1 MLDNI
6 LKQVG
11 DSLPSVLTALVTLI
25 VGWII
30 AKIVA
35 WLVGKAL
42 RKTGA
47 GAKLGKL
54 VSPDGSVDAS
64 KLIAK
69 AVFYLLMLFVLITFF
84 NVLDLPLVTEPIK
97 GFLDQI
103 FAYAP
108 KVFGALGLGIG
119 AYILA
124 RVVKEVSRGGLQA
137 MDIDLSLIH
146 I

>member
-47 GAKLGKL
+47 GAKL
-54 VSPDGSVDAS
+54 VSSFLQTAVLTRAS
-64 KLIAK
+64 
-69 AVFYLLMLFVLITFF
+69 
-84 NVLDLPLVTEPIK
+84 
-97 GFLDQI
+97 
-103 FAYAP
+103 
-108 KVFGALGLGIG
+108 
-119 AYILA
+119 
-124 RVVKEVSRGGLQA
+124 
-137 MDIDLSLIH
+137 
-146 I
+146 